1 MTIPKY
7 SFCNEL
13 YDTDRRPIGR
23 LWGIGLSV
31 NKNGRCRSVG
41 TDRDPAVLAPMQ
53 QVWALNSLRACRR
66 KESCRTMQ
74 RSTSIASYRQQPPI
88 LRLEPSRKIF
98 SSRWRWSKPERSTMR
113 LMKPLS
119 SRNFLSRAVLLLEV
133 VVNNVSYLQEDTFQ
147 FKVGRQH
154 TLSLIINSNPD
165 QVPVDIGG
173 EIVGGRNW

>member
-1 MTIPKY
+1 
-7 SFCNEL
+7 
-13 YDTDRRPIGR
+13 
-23 LWGIGLSV
+23 
-31 NKNGRCRSVG
+31 
-41 TDRDPAVLAPMQ
+41 
-53 QVWALNSLRACRR
+53 
-66 KESCRTMQ
+66 
-74 RSTSIASYRQQPPI
+74 
-88 LRLEPSRKIF
+88 
-98 SSRWRWSKPERSTMR
+98 MR

-147 FKVGRQH
+147 FKVGRH

>member
-1 MTIPKY
+1 MAMIKT
-7 SFCNEL
+7 
-13 YDTDRRPIGR
+13 
-23 LWGIGLSV
+23 
-31 NKNGRCRSVG
+31 
-41 TDRDPAVLAPMQ
+41 
-53 QVWALNSLRACRR
+53 R
-66 KESCRTMQ
+66 KVDNATYEAM
-74 RSTSIASYRQQPPI
+74 
-88 LRLEPSRKIF
+88 
-98 SSRWRWSKPERSTMR
+98 
-113 LMKPLS
+113 S